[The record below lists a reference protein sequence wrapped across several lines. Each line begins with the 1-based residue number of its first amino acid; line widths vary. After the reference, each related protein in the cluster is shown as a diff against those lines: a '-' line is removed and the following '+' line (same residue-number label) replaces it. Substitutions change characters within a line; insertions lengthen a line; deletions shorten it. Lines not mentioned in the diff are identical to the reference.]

1 MTKKLSPVYTNS
13 TQAPVPDT
21 NENKRVLLGK
31 TCSVISLLM
40 LLSVFG
46 VLNMYVA
53 FYELFQTYPPN
64 RTGDPKVM
72 AGLISQ
78 ALVPGVPGVPGVQG
92 VIFALPGLLSALIA
106 IFFTSYRS
114 VLLFKYWIIGAI
126 LLLLLPPFGL
136 VFGIVFAAIL
146 FFKRK
151 NYQNIGELRQSVVN

>member
-1 MTKKLSPVYTNS
+1 MTKKLSPVYTNP
-13 TQAPVPDT
+13 TQASVPAT

-31 TCSVISLLM
+31 ICSVISLVM

-78 ALVPGVPGVPGVQG
+78 ALVPGVQG
-92 VIFALPGLLSALIA
+92 VIFALLGFLSALIA

-114 VLLFKYWIIGAI
+114 VLIFKYWIMGAI
-126 LLLLLPPFGL
+126 LLLLLPPFGS

-151 NYQNIGELRQSVVN
+151 SYQNIGELRQSVVN

>member
-1 MTKKLSPVYTNS
+1 MTKKLYPVYTNP
-13 TQAPVPDT
+13 TQASVPAT

-31 TCSVISLLM
+31 ICSVISLVM

-53 FYELFQTYPPN
+53 FYKLFQTYPPN
-64 RTGDPKVM
+64 RTGDPKAM

-78 ALVPGVPGVPGVQG
+78 ALVPGVQG
-92 VIFALPGLLSALIA
+92 VIFALPGFLSALIA

-114 VLLFKYWIIGAI
+114 VLIFKYWIMGAI
-126 LLLLLPPFGL
+126 LLLLLPPFGS